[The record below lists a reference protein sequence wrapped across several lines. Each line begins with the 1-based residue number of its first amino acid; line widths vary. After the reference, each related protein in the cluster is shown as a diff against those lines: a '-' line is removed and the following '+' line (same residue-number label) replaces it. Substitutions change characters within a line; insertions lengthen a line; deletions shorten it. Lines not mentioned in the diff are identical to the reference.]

1 MLVPI
6 SLVLCCVVFPLL
18 QKKGKMQ
25 VTSEKE
31 KREIKIEKIE
41 EKKPSGTAASF
52 FSFMRVLPTL
62 YMVTW

>member
-31 KREIKIEKIE
+31 KRERETKREKIE

-52 FSFMRVLPTL
+52 FSFMRIPLTL
-62 YMVTW
+62 